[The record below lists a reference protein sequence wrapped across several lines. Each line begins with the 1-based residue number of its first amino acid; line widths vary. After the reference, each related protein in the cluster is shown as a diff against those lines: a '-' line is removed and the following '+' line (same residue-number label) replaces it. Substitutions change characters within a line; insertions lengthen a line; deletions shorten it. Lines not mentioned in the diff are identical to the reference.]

1 MTTPQRGLLFHITHL
16 SNLASIA
23 EHGLRCDTEMETS
36 GSTFK
41 EIGNRG
47 IKDRRRDRVVPIPPG
62 GSVADYVPFYFAAR
76 SPMLYAIHRGNVP
89 TYEGGQKK
97 IVYLMTSVDS
107 IVDDGLPFVFTD
119 RNAALGLAHYGDN
132 PSELDDHVDWE
143 LMEARMW
150 NNTST
155 EPDRM
160 ERRMA
165 ELLVHRHVPWSAI
178 TGVVTRTKKR
188 SGQAS
193 AALATVGVSTA
204 VTVQSDWYF

>member
-119 RNAALGLAHYGDN
+119 RNAAFGHARYGDD
-132 PSELDDHVDWE
+132 SADLDDYVDWD

-150 NNTST
+150 SNTSS
-155 EPDRM
+155 ESDRM

-165 ELLVHRHVPWSAI
+165 ELLVHGHVPWTAI
-178 TGVVTRTKKR
+178 TSVVTKTEKR
-188 SGQAS
+188 SRQAL
-193 AALATVGVSTA
+193 AALTTVGATTPVS
-204 VTVQSDWYF
+204 VQSDWYF

>member
-1 MTTPQRGLLFHITHL
+1 MEF
-16 SNLASIA
+16 A
-23 EHGLRCDTEMETS
+23 HGLRCDSEMEAS

-41 EIGNRG
+41 EIGNRD
-47 IKDRRRDRVVPIPPG
+47 IKDRRRGRVVPIPPG

-76 SPMLYAIHRGNVP
+76 SPMLFAIHMGNVP
-89 TYEGGQKK
+89 TFKGGQKK
-97 IVYLMTSVDS
+97 VVYLMTSVDS
-107 IVDDGLPFVFTD
+107 IVDGGLPFVFTD

-178 TGVVTRTKKR
+178 TGVVTRTEKR
-188 SGQAS
+188 NGQAS